1 MASGPATMVGPGT
14 VVISLAPN
22 CPARAATDD
31 VVRHCR
37 AWGAR
42 IIEVSPSRAV
52 ADSHLLTVPV
62 GVDERF
68 APLTVVPPI
77 ALLAYVLAGLSGAT
91 PDRPGWTARYFS
103 QGLTHIVGV

>member
-1 MASGPATMVGPGT
+1 MASGPAPMVGPGT

-22 CPARAATDD
+22 CPA
-31 VVRHCR
+31 RHCR

-77 ALLAYVLAGLSGAT
+77 ALLAYVLAGLSDAT